1 MKQITL
7 FLSLLISVYAFS
19 QSDCSSSQ
27 TINLQVDG
35 TETVSSSGVSGTA
48 PASTCNPNFYDATEI
63 SSGAWY
69 EFTLAQDQ
77 EVTVF
82 AAVPGD
88 PANDYIPSVSVYEGS
103 CGNLTCV
110 GGDLLTVD
118 SQDNLLPVEV
128 EFSASANTT
137 YYIVFDD
144 YYANIPPP
152 NGPLGTTSAFSFDVT
167 AESCTDSAPGLATNP
182 TPSDGDSNVLVT
194 SNADGDTQVSFNW
207 DEPSAG
213 PVDDYIFVLSEDSG
227 LDPDDDTTIQGTFST
242 NDPGNVFV
250 PGQTYFQVST
260 TYYWAVVPQNCAG
273 QPSSNPSIWSFTTD
287 DTLSS
292 EDFEEAISFEFFIN
306 NGGLNISANQSF
318 DHINIYDLS
327 GKQIMNKNLSSNDE
341 NVSIQSLANGL
352 YLAKVQIGNQTKTFK
367 FIK

>member
-7 FLSLLISVYAFS
+7 FLSLLISVYAYS

-27 TINLQVDG
+27 TINLQADG
-35 TETVSSSGVSGTA
+35 TETISSSGVSGTA
-48 PASTCNPNFYDATEI
+48 PASTCNTNFYDATAI

-110 GGDLLTVD
+110 GGDLLTQD
-118 SQDNLLPVEV
+118 QQDNLIPAEV

-144 YYANIPPP
+144 FYFNDLS
-152 NGPLGTTSAFSFDVT
+152 LGTTSAFSFDVT

-182 TPSDGDSNVLVT
+182 TPADGASNVVVT
-194 SNADGDTQVSFNW
+194 SNADGDNQVSFSW
-207 DEPSAG
+207 DEPTFG
-213 PVDDYIFVLSEDSG
+213 PVNDYIFVLSEDPG
-227 LDPDDDTTIQGTFST
+227 LDSQDDTTIQGTFSA
-242 NDPGNVFV
+242 NDPGNIFV
-250 PGQTYFQVST
+250 PGEDYFQVST

-273 QPSSNPSIWSFTTD
+273 QPSSDPTIWSFTTD
-287 DTLSS
+287 STLSS

-306 NGGLNISANQSF
+306 NGRLNISANQSF
-318 DHINIYDLS
+318 DQINIYDLS